1 MDVRIAPEEDTVYL
15 SQTQIACLFDTT
27 RQNVSLHIRNILEE
41 GELTLSATHKEFLLV
56 QMEGQR
62 EVSRKVDHYNLDM
75 ILSIGYRVKSKAAI
89 SFRRWTSSVL
99 KECLLKG
106 YAIDERRAVITPDNF
121 VRLINRI
128 DSIDEHYRDD
138 MIFMVLSAKDAL
150 GKIPS
155 INPDLLDVKM
165 NYLDKGDMFWVALD
179 GARVIGCVGYET
191 IRPGEARVHRL
202 YVKPEL
208 KRQGVGTALMQALEK
223 HISEKGYTKISIHCG
238 DEKYWESNLFY
249 KARGFS
255 EVQPG
260 ILERDL
266 D

>member
-1 MDVRIAPEEDTVYL
+1 MNRTKKEIGRAIRVIRKERGL
-15 SQTQIACLFDTT
+15 SQEELSRRMGFKDRSGLTKIETGVNDISGEALAHLAD
-27 RQNVSLHIRNILEE
+27 LLEVQV
-41 GELTLSATHKEFLLV
+41 GIFFTGKSCTLPEF
-56 QMEGQR
+56 R
-62 EVSRKVDHYNLDM
+62 
-75 ILSIGYRVKSKAAI
+75 I
-89 SFRRWTSSVL
+89 
-99 KECLLKG
+99 
-106 YAIDERRAVITPDNF
+106 
-121 VRLINRI
+121 VRY
-128 DSIDEHYRDD
+128 DEHYRDD

-155 INPDLLDVKM
+155 INPDLLDVKT

-238 DEKYWESNLFY
+238 DEKYWESKLFY